1 MSITPGN
8 ALYLYRLLSEGIGI
22 GRQTMLSRVEEVL
35 VEDDIL
41 PEDMGFESVR
51 EVLEQLEFV
60 RLTVFKRGRAYA
72 TVLAQPEW
80 DALLEE
86 PEEPQ
91 ERKKPSA
98 AGHKSWK
105 RKRAGKV
112 LRPAKPRPHRRP
124 AEEDADAEAA
134 ASVSE
139 QAQVAESAELEE
151 PSPVPA
157 EEPEPESEPEPEP
170 AEVRETEPAEPTPP
184 EAASQPQAQTPTSPA
199 RAVVWT
205 PREEP
210 LVPGSFLDEVWCPSD
225 KLAELCG
232 LLPLDVSP
240 LTLLDEDWR
249 VARSTEAYEVRSGE
263 VTFALRCVRDVNG
276 DDVNGAGGNSRPVT
290 VTMRRS
296 VARASGKRWQL
307 TSIDGPLD
315 DAAVSLEG
323 LPVRAEG
330 VWAELD
336 GLPAGTYRPVSP
348 LRELTEFATLGP
360 WDTVLPLLAELAEEE
375 RWEEGLVGLRDY
387 LSVTFARL
395 KREGKVAVSES
406 GEFAAFD
413 TGLLT
418 RRDAERI
425 FACFDVCAGKVA
437 WRLVEFSTDAR
448 VEPEPEPAT
457 YISAVEHLCLV
468 PPYRVELGRALRA
481 EHNDAL
487 NRAIE
492 VAVRRARRDYRVATP
507 AYDPQTDEM
516 RLLLPLCVEEQGI
529 VDRAL
534 VLARLGEGVYEARA
548 TLPLEHARICARVVT
563 SDLPTWLS

>member
-105 RKRAGKV
+105 RKRAAKV
-112 LRPAKPRPHRRP
+112 LQPAKPRPHRRP

-134 ASVSE
+134 ASASE
-139 QAQVAESAELEE
+139 EAQVAGPAELEE
-151 PSPVPA
+151 PSPVLA
-157 EEPEPESEPEPEP
+157 EAPESELETELEPEPEP
-170 AEVRETEPAEPTPP
+170 GPVELAEPAPSDMAT
-184 EAASQPQAQTPTSPA
+184 QPQAPAPTSPA
-199 RAVVWT
+199 RTVVWT
-205 PREEP
+205 PHEEP

-225 KLAELCG
+225 KLAQLCG

-276 DDVNGAGGNSRPVT
+276 DGGNSRPVT
-290 VTMRRS
+290 VAMRRS

-307 TSIDGPLD
+307 SSIDGPLD
-315 DAAVSLEG
+315 DVAVSLEG

-348 LRELTEFATLGP
+348 LRELAEFATLGP
-360 WDTVLPLLAELAEEE
+360 WDTTLPLLAELAEEE
-375 RWEEGLVGLRDY
+375 QWEEGLVGLRDY
-387 LSVTFARL
+387 LAVTFARL

-448 VEPEPEPAT
+448 VVPEPEPAT

-468 PPYRVELGRALRA
+468 PPYRVELGRALRI

-516 RLLLPLCVEEQGI
+516 RLLLPLCVEEQGD

-534 VLARLGEGVYEARA
+534 VLARLGEGTYEARA
-548 TLPLEHARICARVVT
+548 TLPLKHARICARVVT